1 MAKAP
6 AKSPVSSAASALAGQ
21 SPAVVD
27 PFATPAPTTTP
38 ETAPAGDVSKGPKL
52 IRKLSAKNIIGKI
65 DPKTLPL
72 EFKPLY
78 RLAGVV
84 TGYESGE
91 SGFGPWECLTGEFAA
106 VVVATGE
113 IFAGNKAFVPSG
125 QGDGIVAA
133 AAHALRN
140 DAKAKIKFAVDIA
153 ARQVM
158 RGTELGYEYNVI
170 PLVKINVKNE
180 ALDMLSNLPA

>member
-6 AKSPVSSAASALAGQ
+6 AKSPVSSATSALAGQ
-21 SPAVVD
+21 TPEVVD
-27 PFATPAPTTTP
+27 PFAAPTPAS
-38 ETAPAGDVSKGPKL
+38 APAEQIAANSKGPKL

-140 DAKAKIKFAVDIA
+140 DAKAKIKFAVDIQ
-153 ARQVM
+153 ARQVL
-158 RGTELGYEYNVI
+158 RGTELGYEYNVV

-180 ALDMLSNLPA
+180 ALDMLANLPA